1 MQYPYPASLACQV
14 RSSIR
19 FRDAMPY
26 QMFAEIF
33 KGNIAY
39 NKDQH
44 RERFLD
50 FFEECYPSL
59 IKEFMAEQNISREEI
74 LAIFRKLPEWGA
86 TLPFR
91 EALAN
96 GEF

>member
-1 MQYPYPASLACQV
+1 M
-14 RSSIR
+14 
-19 FRDAMPY
+19 
-26 QMFAEIF
+26 
-33 KGNIAY
+33 
-39 NKDQH
+39 
-44 RERFLD
+44 ERFLD

-59 IKEFMAEQNISREEI
+59 IKKFMAEQNISREEI
-74 LAIFRKLPEWGA
+74 LAIFHKLPERGA